1 MEPDSGD
8 YFVVK
13 DPTTVFMQSWKCW
26 RELKEVNPLAA
37 QGLLLY
43 FSFGGCICLFN
54 IGKV

>member
-1 MEPDSGD
+1 MEPDSGG

-13 DPTTVFMQSWKCW
+13 DPATVFMQSRKCW

-43 FSFGGCICLFN
+43 FSFGGCICLFS